1 MGEIFRNLGNI
12 EIKESLYKLELNY
25 PSGKEKEYS
34 VHIQGESS
42 RMELS
47 YSEFL
52 ELYYGL
58 ISSYKLLRS
67 YKKNKWFK

>member
-12 EIKESLYKLELNY
+12 QIKDSLYKLELNY

-52 ELYYGL
+52 DLYYGL
-58 ISSYKLLRS
+58 LSSKKILKS
-67 YKKNKWFK
+67 YKKKTLFK

>member
-47 YSEFL
+47 YSEFID
-52 ELYYGL
+52 LYYGL
-58 ISSYKLLRS
+58 ISAYKIIRS
-67 YKKNKWFK
+67 YKKNT

>member
-1 MGEIFRNLGNI
+1 MGEIFKNLGNI
-12 EIKESLYKLELNY
+12 EIKDSLYKLEINY
-25 PSGKEKEYS
+25 PSGKETEYS

-67 YKKNKWFK
+67 YKKNK